1 MSYSSRI
8 QVLNSLTTSS
18 SEKTLKTL
26 LGHQTAR
33 TTICDLNCHRS
44 RVVSPFEYRLGV
56 PIRKDVRL
64 EDILKAVTFAPA
76 KVSDY
81 ECEKCKK
88 KGKATQHAR
97 LTTTPDILEIDFLR
111 FQQTGHGVYRKNS
124 LHVPFSSSLDISPFA
139 EGKSTL
145 HYRLLSVVQHMGSFA
160 NGHYRCIA
168 KSPSGVWEE
177 LDDSSVR
184 RSRISEAINP
194 GGGWTPYSLFYAR
207 VEDDGRL
214 DGHVNGVNGDGRV
227 LERESEGRRHSN
239 HTSSHKR
246 FKAQM

>member
-1 MSYSSRI
+1 MRI
-8 QVLNSLTTSS
+8 LIFYLLTISS
-18 SEKTLKTL
+18 SEKTLKAL

-33 TTICDLNCHRS
+33 TTICDRDFHKS

-64 EDILKAVTFAPA
+64 EDILKTVTFAPA
-76 KVSDY
+76 NVSDY

-88 KGKATQHAR
+88 KGKATQHSR
-97 LTTTPDILEIDFLR
+97 LTTAPDILEIDFLR
-111 FQQTGHGVYRKNS
+111 FQQTGRGVYKKNS
-124 LHVPFSSSLDISPFA
+124 LHVPFSSSLDLSAFA

-145 HYRLLSVVQHMGSFA
+145 QYRLLSVVQHMGSFA

-168 KSPSGVWEE
+168 KSPSGSWEE

-184 RSRISEAINP
+184 KSRISEAINP

-207 VEDDGRL
+207 VEDDAHL
-214 DGHVNGVNGDGRV
+214 NGHMNGDGQV
-227 LERESEGRRHSN
+227 LQRESEGSRHSN

-246 FKAQM
+246 VKSQM